1 METYAVYWEPV
12 IKTYGIAE
20 RTGLCLLTLD
30 LPFNRTN
37 DGGDWLSRFASRFD
51 GSLVLIFS
59 RPASPASLC
68 LHLLLDR
75 LPEKSDLIDLADDAP
90 KNIDRSG
97 KADAIAKN
105 TRPAQP
111 RGIVNRSDTGV
122 ACPGLRVDNLVE
134 LVYFQGPHYG
144 DRYGIA
150 GAAVT
155 ALAEQDVPLLAIVCT
170 GASVYL
176 ITPEGMACAARNA
189 LGKAFGTP
197 EAANNPKSP

>member
-1 METYAVYWEPV
+1 METFAVYWEPI

-20 RTGLCLLTLD
+20 RTGLCLVTLD
-30 LPFNRTN
+30 LPFNRIS
-37 DGGDWLSRFASRFD
+37 DGGNRLTRFASRFE

-59 RPASPASLC
+59 RPATPTGLH

-75 LPEKSDLIDLADDAP
+75 LPENLESLGSADVIEKHVQP
-90 KNIDRSG
+90 DRPLN
-97 KADAIAKN
+97 AIPSAFN
-105 TRPAQP
+105 A
-111 RGIVNRSDTGV
+111 GGS
-122 ACPGLRVDNLVE
+122 GLRVDNLVE

-155 ALAEQDVPLLAIVCT
+155 ALAQHGVPLLAVVCT

-176 ITPEGMACAARNA
+176 ITPKGMACAARNA
-189 LGKAFGTP
+189 LGKAFSTP
-197 EAANNPKSP
+197 EPA